1 MTTWNP
7 PAELVRNARELV
19 EQNLG
24 AALQSLRVVYRV
36 VEEGERAAIAEEAS
50 LLKGVVTA
58 KLQRGA
64 ISSKRLLWLSFR
76 R

>member
-7 PAELVRNARELV
+7 PAELVRHARELV

-64 ISSKRLLWLSFR
+64 ISESQG
-76 R
+76 